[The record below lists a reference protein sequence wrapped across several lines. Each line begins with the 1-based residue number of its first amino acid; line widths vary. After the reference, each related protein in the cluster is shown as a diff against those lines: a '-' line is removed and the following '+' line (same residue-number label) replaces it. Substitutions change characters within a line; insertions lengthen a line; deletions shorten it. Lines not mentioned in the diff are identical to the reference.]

1 MNKLRVKFALSISI
15 FIAIVIGSL
24 VYLNISSQTKSL
36 KEELHL
42 SGKELSDSI
51 YAGLKYPM
59 STGRGEV
66 VEKQLM
72 DIKSKLEGIEV
83 YICDFDQKIV
93 YATDKKTIGNSASDF
108 IHNEKAVNSLKEILK
123 TGRILKEAFEE
134 RASKN
139 IINIEPIP
147 NEHSCHHCHGSS
159 RKVLGALI
167 TKQSADKVYATIGS
181 LRNKNIGIAIV
192 AICILIVMSYLL
204 VQKLVTNR
212 VIYLGHIAEKIS
224 QGDLSLYIKEMG
236 KDSIGKLTNSIKT
249 MVERLRELISQTT
262 NAAEQVSSAC
272 SQVSTSSQEVAQ
284 GSSQQASS
292 IEETSS
298 SMEEISAMTKK
309 NSENSQQANELMH
322 ETKKVID
329 KANDSIKKMVKSMEE
344 IVKASEETRK
354 IIKTIDEV
362 AFQTNLLALNAAV
375 EAARAGEAGSG
386 FAVVAD
392 EVKNLAQRSSQ
403 AAKDTAMLID
413 GTIKK
418 INEGAGLLKMSNE
431 AFEEVEKS
439 SSKVTELMEEISAS
453 SQEQYK
459 GIQQVN
465 RAIIEIDKATQKNV
479 SATQEIA
486 SASEEMA
493 TQAKSL
499 MELVKQFKTNG
510 AYVLTSERPP
520 AIARPAVLPRDE
532 ASRHERAGSDGGQVP
547 EQVTS
552 KPKLTDRNQNILCEQ
567 VTSKPKIEKKT
578 VSKRPDEII
587 PMDDEDFK
595 DF

>member
-1 MNKLRVKFALSISI
+1 MFNFIMNKLRVKFALSISI
-15 FIAIVIGSL
+15 FIVIVISSL
-24 VYLNISSQTKSL
+24 VYLNISKQTKSL
-36 KEELHL
+36 KEELHF
-42 SGKELSDSI
+42 SGKAVSDSI

-66 VEKQLM
+66 VEKQLI
-72 DIKSKLEGIEV
+72 DIKSKLEGIEI

-93 YATDKKTIGNSASDF
+93 YATDKKTIGNSVSDF
-108 IHNEKAVNSLKEILK
+108 IHNEKAVNSLKEMLK
-123 TGRILKEAFEE
+123 TGRTLKEVFEE

-139 IINIEPIP
+139 IIHIEPIP
-147 NEHSCHHCHGSS
+147 NEHRCHHCHGSS
-159 RKVLGALI
+159 REVLGALI
-167 TKQSADKVYATIGS
+167 TKQSADKVYAAIGS

-212 VIYLGHIAEKIS
+212 VRYLEHIAEKIS

-236 KDSIGKLTNSIKT
+236 KDSIGKLANSIKT
-249 MVERLRELISQTT
+249 MVERLRELVSQTT

-292 IEETSS
+292 IQETSA

-322 ETKKVID
+322 ETKKIID
-329 KANDSIKKMVKSMEE
+329 KADDSIKKMVKSMEE

-413 GTIKK
+413 GTIKRV
-418 INEGAGLLKMSNE
+418 NEGARLLKMTDE
-431 AFEEVEKS
+431 AFEEVEKH
-439 SSKVTELMEEISAS
+439 SSKVTELMEEVSAS

-465 RAIIEIDKATQKNV
+465 RAITEIDKATQKNV
-479 SATQEIA
+479 SATQQIA

-499 MELVKQFKTNG
+499 MELVKQFKTDG
-510 AYVLTSERPP
+510 AYARLLTPERPP
-520 AIARPAVLPRDE
+520 ATA
-532 ASRHERAGSDGGQVP
+532 RHEQAGSDGGQVP

-552 KPKLTDRNQNILCEQ
+552 KPK
-567 VTSKPKIEKKT
+567 IEKKT
-578 VSKRPDEII
+578 VSKPRPDEVI
-587 PMDDEDFK
+587 PMHDEDFK